1 LEYAFEKRYG
11 MTDPFQRYLRLLG
24 IAGHPSG
31 LDGLRT
37 LVGRHLSAVPFENVS
52 KLLLF
57 DCEHAGRVT
66 TLTEFLD
73 GIEHSDLGGT
83 CYTNNPFLTEL
94 LREIGYDADLLGAD
108 MSRPNVHT
116 CIRVRVD
123 SVAYHVDVGFAAPFR
138 EPLRLDRLPV
148 QVEEGTNRYVLA
160 RDAAGGG
167 FRMRMST
174 EAENGVDYVVHDPA
188 RPREFFDPVV
198 LDSYAP
204 SSTFMNW
211 LRISRVFDAFSLDL
225 IDRKLYRHEAGK
237 TAITEL
243 ESVRELK
250 QAVVDQLGM
259 PRCPV
264 ERAIAVLERLTGKPF
279 FGASGSKVGH

>member
-1 LEYAFEKRYG
+1 
-11 MTDPFQRYLRLLG
+11 MTDPCQRYLRLLG
-24 IAGHPSG
+24 IANHPSG

-37 LVGRHLSAVPFENVS
+37 LVQRHLSAVPFENIS

-57 DCEHAGRVT
+57 GREHAGRVT

-73 GIEHSDLGGT
+73 GIEYSDLGGT

-94 LREIGYDADLLGAD
+94 LRELGYDAELLGAD

-116 CIRVRVD
+116 CIRVRID

-160 RDAAGGG
+160 RDAASDG
-167 FRMRMST
+167 FCMSMFSD
-174 EAENGVDYVVHDPA
+174 AESGVAYVVHDPP

-198 LDSYAP
+198 LESYAL
-204 SSTFMNW
+204 SSTFMRC
-211 LRISRVFDAFSLDL
+211 LRISRVFDGSSLDL

-237 TAITEL
+237 TAITPL
-243 ESVRELK
+243 ESIEEL
-250 QAVVDQLGM
+250 QRAVEEQLGM

-264 ERAIAVLERLTGKPF
+264 ERAIAILERLTGEPF
-279 FGASGSKVGH
+279 FGAHSPTP